1 MVVTVATVKVAG
13 LAVVLAVVPVADRDN
28 RPGLEGVAIRRGDH
42 QDRLFVW
49 VDLIMLSA
57 AGWRASCSG

>member
-1 MVVTVATVKVAG
+1 MVGTVVTVKAAG
-13 LAVVLAVVPVADRDN
+13 LVGVLAVVLVADRDN
-28 RPGLEGVAIRRGDH
+28 GPGLEGVAMRRGDH

-49 VDLIMLSA
+49 VDLIMLGA